1 MLEFMRGGFSMA
13 KDNESKETK
22 REKRK
27 LFIWGLVIGI
37 ILAAIFGNPIVML
50 IEYIIEHF

>member
-1 MLEFMRGGFSMA
+1 MA

>member
-1 MLEFMRGGFSMA
+1 MVKE
-13 KDNESKETK
+13 KESKKTK

-27 LFIWGLVIGI
+27 LFIWGVVIGI
-37 ILAAIFGNPIVML
+37 ILAAIFGNLIVML